1 MKYKIHQLPSLICS
15 ISPSCGAKYISVKLL
30 KESVSFPKNDMYVV
44 SLECQLQTRST
55 FTVSRSSILQH
66 PGGTRQ
72 VCTAE
77 QGIVFWVLV
86 RYICQFKTEC
96 IRKLTNFNFQ
106 WIKTFNQN
114 NLKLIVFFFTFLRTK
129 DVISYL

>member
-72 VCTAE
+72 VCIAE

-86 RYICQFKTEC
+86 PYMS
-96 IRKLTNFNFQ
+96 
-106 WIKTFNQN
+106 
-114 NLKLIVFFFTFLRTK
+114 V
-129 DVISYL
+129 